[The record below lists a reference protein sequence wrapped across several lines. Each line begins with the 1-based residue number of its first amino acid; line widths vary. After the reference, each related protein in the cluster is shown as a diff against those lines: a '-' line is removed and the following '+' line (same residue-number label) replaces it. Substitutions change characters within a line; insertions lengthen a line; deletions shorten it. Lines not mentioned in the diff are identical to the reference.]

1 MRPKKRFGQ
10 HFLTSRSVIERIIT
24 LSTVK
29 KGDKVLEIGP
39 GKGALTKRL
48 VEIGVE
54 LTVVEFDPDMVSYIQ
69 QHYPSVT
76 VIQADASTLDW
87 EEVIPSAERWFCLS
101 NLPYNVGTKI
111 AQGLLQQRQLFHSFT
126 FMLQK
131 EVGLRMLAE
140 PNSKKRGSLS
150 SFVQFHA
157 EVRKGFLVP
166 PGAFFPPPK
175 VDSIVIHLSPKEV
188 PDYFP
193 ALPESFQK
201 VNRAIFTHQRKSLRN
216 SLRAVFTRE
225 EVDRVEEH
233 ASVSFSLRPAN
244 LSNREIGDL
253 VTIFEERVL
262 SCWKGALFKGGLC
275 TLRPVVLLM
284 LD

>member
-1 MRPKKRFGQ
+1 MGMKPKKRFGQ
-10 HFLTSRSVIERIIT
+10 HFLTSQSIISRIIG
-24 LSTVK
+24 LSGVK

-39 GKGALTKRL
+39 GKGALTKLL
-48 VEIGVE
+48 VELGVQ
-54 LTVVEFDPDMVSYIQ
+54 LTVVEFDPDMVQYIQ
-69 QHYPSVT
+69 ENYPSVQ
-76 VIQADASTLDW
+76 VIHQDASTINW
-87 EEVIPSAERWFCLS
+87 EDIVPKMEKWFCLS

-111 AQGLLQQRQLFHSFT
+111 VQNLLLQRHLFCSFT

-140 PNSKKRGSLS
+140 PNDKKRGSLS

-157 EVRKGFLVP
+157 EVKKGFLVP

-175 VDSIVIHLSPKEV
+175 VDSIVIYLSPKET

-193 ALPESFQK
+193 ASAENFQI

-225 EVDRVEEH
+225 EVQIVEEETKL
-233 ASVSFSLRPAN
+233 SLSLRPASLTN
-244 LSNREIGDL
+244 QEIGDL
-253 VTIFEERVL
+253 VTIFEKTIL
-262 SCWKGALFKGGLC
+262 SC
-275 TLRPVVLLM
+275 
-284 LD
+284 